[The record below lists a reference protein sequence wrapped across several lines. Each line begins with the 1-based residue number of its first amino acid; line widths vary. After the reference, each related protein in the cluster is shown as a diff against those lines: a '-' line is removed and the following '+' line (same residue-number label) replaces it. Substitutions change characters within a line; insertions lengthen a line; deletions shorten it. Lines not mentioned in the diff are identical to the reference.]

1 MKLSKI
7 FALSANIIALS
18 AELQGAMVDT
28 NKQTDTP
35 TTLGLREQKRR
46 DTYLRIVDAGMNL
59 FVEHGYHATTL
70 DVIAEAAGISRRT
83 FFSYFAGK
91 EELLVAWHRGCW
103 SPLLEDIAV
112 ASRNEIPFQLIH
124 RVFKDHLSRHAND
137 EIVAMEELMHITE
150 KLRMSFHAS
159 FMEWERALF
168 QTLIIV
174 WPEPERR
181 SELRM
186 VATLWVATFRS
197 AMEEWQ
203 ANSRH
208 LHLVQHLED
217 ACDMCVRILGSL
229 KRSKP

>member
-18 AELQGAMVDT
+18 AELQGALVNTNMQIDT
-28 NKQTDTP
+28 SA
-35 TTLGLREQKRR
+35 TLGLREQKRR
-46 DTYLRIVDAGMNL
+46 DTYLRIVDAGMRL

-70 DVIAEAAGISRRT
+70 DAIAVAAGISRRT

-91 EELLVAWHRGCW
+91 EDLLVAWHRGCW

-112 ASRNEIPFQLIH
+112 ASRDEIPFQLIR
-124 RVFKDHLSRHAND
+124 RVFNDHLSRHAND

-159 FMEWERALF
+159 FIEWERALL
-168 QTLIIV
+168 QTLIMV

-208 LHLVQHLED
+208 VHLAQHLEE
-217 ACDMCVRILGSL
+217 ACQLCEQILVSM
-229 KRSKP
+229 KKS